1 MESQPSPTTCQAEL
15 RRLSLQHELRALS
28 AQLVDQAAYLWIRR
42 HMGRFPESAG
52 LRLDAVEQALVV

>member
-1 MESQPSPTTCQAEL
+1 
-15 RRLSLQHELRALS
+15 
-28 AQLVDQAAYLWIRR
+28 LVDQAAYLWIRR